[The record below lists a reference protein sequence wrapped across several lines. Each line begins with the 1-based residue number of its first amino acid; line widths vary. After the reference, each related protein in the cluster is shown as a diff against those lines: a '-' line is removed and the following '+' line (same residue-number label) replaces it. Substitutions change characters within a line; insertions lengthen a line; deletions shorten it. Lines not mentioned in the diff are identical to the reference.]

1 MSCHPIEVILTEGHR
16 DPLRKLTSKKK
27 LLANDNN
34 ESGKKWI
41 SLGKEAKKCSL
52 IGMFLRR
59 RPLVK
64 DDITEAA
71 VYRKS
76 YNENSV
82 QP

>member
-1 MSCHPIEVILTEGHR
+1 MKANEQ
-16 DPLRKLTSKKK
+16 KK

-64 DDITEAA
+64 DDIAAA

>member
-1 MSCHPIEVILTEGHR
+1 MVTMRAEKMISP
-16 DPLRKLTSKKK
+16 
-27 LLANDNN
+27 
-34 ESGKKWI
+34 GKKA
-41 SLGKEAKKCSL
+41 LASL

-64 DDITEAA
+64 DDTSCSVAAA

-82 QP
+82 QLEAEAKPWFITLASP